1 MNSTL
6 KLKYIKLLRLFHIM
20 KKEKYNEQRQI
31 ELVKQSPLFDTKWY
45 LAQNP
50 DVKAK
55 KISAA
60 KHYVKHG
67 WKEGRNPS
75 PEFDG
80 NKYLSEN
87 PDVESANICPLAHYI
102 ISGAKE
108 GRWYSGI
115 QNVGSK
121 IVASGKK
128 SGILGVIKH
137 ALTYPLR
144 VQEEYYK
151 LKAELKSLNK

>member
-1 MNSTL
+1 MNFAL
-6 KLKYIKLLRLFHIM
+6 KLKYIKLLRFFHII
-20 KKEKYNEQRQI
+20 KKQKYNEERQI

-55 KISAA
+55 KISAS

-75 PEFDG
+75 PKFDG
-80 NKYLSEN
+80 NKYLREN
-87 PDVESANICPLAHYI
+87 PDVSYANMCPLVHYI
-102 ISGAKE
+102 ISGSKE

-115 QNVGSK
+115 QNMGER
-121 IVASGKK
+121 IVEKGTK
-128 SGILGVIKH
+128 SGVFGAIQR
-137 ALTYPLR
+137 ALTYPIR
-144 VQEEYYK
+144 VQAEYYQ
-151 LKAELKSLNK
+151 LKAELKSLKK